1 MLRGIGLGLGLLF
14 SAFAL
19 ERLAGG
25 DLVRNQGHRPYKK
38 LKRDPWGAFSAAVGA
53 VMNAKAFKLD
63 PEKAEAQLADAERE
77 LRGLGHLPFM
87 IEEERRAIELQ
98 FKPVYDKVTPA
109 QIKAHHAYLEAKR
122 RDEERD
128 RPRRNG
134 RVPSK
139 YLGSLKG
146 AKRTSR
152 RREITSRAK
161 ESRKLGPRRPKSAFR
176 PFKTDAGS
184 KTRTSS
190 YTAEFKRRYGD
201 VKGGLPAIASASYED
216 VAPDAT
222 LAGYQR
228 ALKKVYNRGL
238 AAWSTGHRPG
248 ATQGQWGFARVYSFI
263 VGGKT
268 RHAADADIAESI
280 GLG

>member
-1 MLRGIGLGLGLLF
+1 MLRGISLGLGLLF

-19 ERLAGG
+19 EYLAGG
-25 DLVRNQGHRPYKK
+25 DLAKNQGQRPYRK
-38 LKRDPWGAFSAAVGA
+38 LKRDPWGTLSAAVTA
-53 VMNAKAFKLD
+53 VMHAKAYKLD
-63 PEKAEAQLADAERE
+63 PGEAEAQLADAEQE
-77 LRGLGHLPFM
+77 LRGLGHLPFR
-87 IEEERRAIELQ
+87 IEEEELAIERQYKSL
-98 FKPVYDKVTPA
+98 YDSITPA
-109 QIKAHHAYLEAKR
+109 QVEAHHAHLAAKKR
-122 RDEERD
+122 REERG
-128 RPRRNG
+128 RPQRNG

-152 RREITSRAK
+152 RREIVSRAK

-176 PFKTDAGS
+176 PFKTDVGS

-201 VKGGLPAIASASYED
+201 VKGGLPAIARASYDD

-228 ALKKVYNRGL
+228 ALKAVYNRGL

-248 ATQGQWGFARVYSFI
+248 ATQGQWAFARVYSFI

-268 RHAADADIAESI
+268 RHTADADIAESI